1 MTAEDMFAVVATSR
15 VIRRIWTD
23 CRPDETGDY
32 WGAES
37 VLGLRR
43 VFAVVIWNPEGP
55 VPPGAVVVGKPEGG
69 EEGEGVLI
77 A

>member
-1 MTAEDMFAVVATSR
+1 M
-15 VIRRIWTD
+15 
-23 CRPDETGDY
+23 PDETGDY